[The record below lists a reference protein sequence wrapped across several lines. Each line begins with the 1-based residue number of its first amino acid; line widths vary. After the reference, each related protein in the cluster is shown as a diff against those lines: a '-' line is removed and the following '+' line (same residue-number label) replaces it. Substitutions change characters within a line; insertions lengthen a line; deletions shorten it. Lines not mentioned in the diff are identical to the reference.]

1 MTSVQ
6 NSGTISGMHGEELVT
21 LTEARVRLHELVKD
35 LEAAN
40 VVLLRHGKPVGMMVG
55 YEHYASLLARIEDL
69 EDRIA
74 VHEAR
79 AEGPDMAVPW
89 DKVKAESGLLTAD

>member
-1 MTSVQ
+1 
-6 NSGTISGMHGEELVT
+6 MHGEELVT

-35 LEAAN
+35 LEESN

-55 YEHYASLLARIEDL
+55 FEHYRALLERIEDL
-69 EDRIA
+69 EDVIA

-79 AEGPDMAVPW
+79 AEGTDLAVPW
-89 DKVKAESGLLTAD
+89 DRVKAASGLIATD

>member
-1 MTSVQ
+1 
-6 NSGTISGMHGEELVT
+6 MHGQELVT

-35 LEAAN
+35 LASKN

-55 YEHYASLLARIEDL
+55 YDHYDAILSRIEDL
-69 EDRIA
+69 EDQLS

-79 AEGPDMAVPW
+79 AEGADLAVPW
-89 DKVKAESGLLTAD
+89 DKVKAEAGLLTAE